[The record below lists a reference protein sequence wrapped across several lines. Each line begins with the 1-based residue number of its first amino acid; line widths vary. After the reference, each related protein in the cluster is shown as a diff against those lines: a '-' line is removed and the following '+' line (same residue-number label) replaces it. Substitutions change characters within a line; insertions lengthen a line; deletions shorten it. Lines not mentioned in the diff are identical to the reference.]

1 MADPLSREDFRTAIA
16 QAVDGVLN
24 VYHEVDAM
32 MRELTMALAAEE
44 PRFGTLVKKLVRGAG
59 RKSPDARFL
68 RDYHASVFSPADS
81 AEDEDEEEKDEEEE
95 DDEEGG
101 AKKARKPLTVPA
113 GSGVVIARAAI
124 YDRSSTTFEP
134 TLTVASLRNWQT
146 STDIAP
152 GTPLRIRRGDF
163 RRLMRDIDR
172 HRWAAGRTNTLK
184 TTIPVHLTATAK
196 GKPTLVCELASAP
209 ERIPLFDITP
219 ATVLE
224 IAGKVRATWGPSSP
238 AADRQEG
245 WGDDVLDLQVQRARD
260 RLREGNGRLVGG
272 VR

>member
-1 MADPLSREDFRTAIA
+1 MADALSREQFRTAIA

-32 MRELTMALAAEE
+32 MRELTTALGAGE
-44 PRFGTLVKKLVRGAG
+44 PRFGTLVKRLVRGAG
-59 RKSPDARFL
+59 KSPDARFL

-81 AEDEDEEEKDEEEE
+81 AGEQEDEEEDEEEE
-95 DDEEGG
+95 DDDEGG

-124 YDRSSTTFEP
+124 YDRSTTTFEP
-134 TLTVASLRNWQT
+134 TLTIASLRNWKT
-146 STDIAP
+146 SMDIAP

-172 HRWAAGRTNTLK
+172 HRWAAGKVNTLK
-184 TTIPVHLTATAK
+184 TTIPVHLVGSAK
-196 GKPTLVCELASAP
+196 AKPTLVCDLASAP
-209 ERIPLFDITP
+209 ERIPLFDVTP

-224 IAGKVRATWGPSSP
+224 IASTVRATWGASS
-238 AADRQEG
+238 A
-245 WGDDVLDLQVQRARD
+245 
-260 RLREGNGRLVGG
+260 GG
-272 VR
+272 